1 MSVKVKKL
9 RSATS
14 SKKKFVNI
22 GIVFQNILTQI
33 LLNVVVNI
41 ISMITATSLFFIK
54 LIIWPSL
61 AVKLVNAIKA
71 LVKKTVKILHSFAM
85 AFLNFSSFFEKPKYM

>member
-1 MSVKVKKL
+1 MHVIKVLTGFTWSVKVKKL

-14 SKKKFVNI
+14 SKKKSVNI

-33 LLNVVVNI
+33 FLNVVVNI

-54 LIIWPSL
+54 LIIWPSF

-71 LVKKTVKILHSFAM
+71 LVKK
-85 AFLNFSSFFEKPKYM
+85 P